1 MQTKIQCKDLIT
13 KNGRFMG
20 NKNEKEQCKFWESVK
35 NSRVELNELCNK
47 LLLSKWPYIIV
58 TILLT
63 LLFVYYFNWD
73 GLGEFG
79 EFFGGFVGTIFTMIS
94 LLLVIRTFEYQR
106 KESKDQRNDA
116 AIQRFNDMFFELLR
130 VYQEQVKE
138 LCIKGEDE
146 KEYCGKEFFAK
157 GIEKMKQEFD
167 KNCPKL
173 NNSYKNSAKKAYMT
187 FYENNKSKL
196 GAYFRTLFR
205 IFDLIDNSILD
216 TKQRKEYAK
225 IIRAQLSEN
234 ELFFIRYN
242 AMTIYSSDDNRDY
255 INKYNLLKHLPI
267 FELIEF
273 EEECKKINI
282 TKKENSE
289 SINAIYY
296 DIRKTLKDILKK
308 YNSNQYTLGTS
319 KSIELSKFTKK
330 HKLFI
335 TLQEKYKIEFTY
347 TMDKNIKKTT
357 HSNFIFLDEM
367 KQPTKTILLKL
378 FINEIF
384 FDSNFSEF
392 NKRFRVKIEEDS
404 NNNENQIIITIENK
418 NRKPLRLKKV

>member
-1 MQTKIQCKDLIT
+1 
-13 KNGRFMG
+13 MG

-35 NSRVELNELCNK
+35 NSWVEFNEWSNK
-47 LLLSKWPYIIV
+47 LLSSKWLYIIL
-58 TILLT
+58 TIVLILI
-63 LLFVYYFNWD
+63 FVYCFNWD

-79 EFFGGFVGTIFTMIS
+79 EFFGGFVGTIFTLIS

-138 LCIKGEDE
+138 LCIKGEDG

-157 GIEKMKQEFD
+157 GIEKMKQEFY
-167 KNCPKL
+167 KSNK
-173 NNSYKNSAKKAYMT
+173 SYKNSAKKAYMT

-267 FELIEF
+267 FELVEF
-273 EEECKKINI
+273 EKKCKKINI
-282 TKKENSE
+282 TKEKNSE

-319 KSIELSKFTKK
+319 KSIELSKYTKK
-330 HKLFI
+330 HKLYI
-335 TLQEKYKIEFTY
+335 TLKKEYEITFTY
-347 TMDKNIKKTT
+347 EMDENIKSTT
-357 HSNFIFLDEM
+357 HPNFIFLDNLKRE
-367 KQPTKTILLKL
+367 QKTLLLKL

-392 NKRFRVKIEEDS
+392 NKRFYGGKGVKIEENKPNS
-404 NNNENQIIITIENK
+404 EAQIIISIINVDK
-418 NRKPLRLKKV
+418 QPLRLKKV

>member
-1 MQTKIQCKDLIT
+1 
-13 KNGRFMG
+13 MG
-20 NKNEKEQCKFWESVK
+20 NKNEKEQCKFWEFVK
-35 NSRVELNELCNK
+35 NSWVEFNEWLRNE
-47 LLLSKWPYIIV
+47 LLLSKWLYIIV
-58 TILLT
+58 TIVLT
-63 LLFVYYFNWD
+63 LFFVYHFNWK

-138 LCIKGEDE
+138 LCIKGEDG

-157 GIEKMKQEFD
+157 GIENVDQEFL
-167 KNCPKL
+167 KK
-173 NNSYKNSAKKAYMT
+173 YKKSAKSYTKYAKRAYMA

-225 IIRAQLSEN
+225 ILRAQLSEN

-242 AMTIYSSDDNRDY
+242 AMTIYSSNENKEY

-282 TKKENSE
+282 TKEENSE

-335 TLQEKYKIEFTY
+335 TLQEKYKIEFKY
-347 TMDKNIKKTT
+347 TMDKSVIKTT
-357 HSNFIFLDEM
+357 HPNFKFFDDLDQS
-367 KQPTKTILLKL
+367 KKTKLLLL
-378 FINEIF
+378 FIDELF

-392 NKRFRVKIEEDS
+392 NKRIYGGEGVEIKEDS
-404 NNNENQIIITIENK
+404 DNNNENQIIITIENK
-418 NRKPLRLKKV
+418 NGQPLRLKKV

>member
-1 MQTKIQCKDLIT
+1 
-13 KNGRFMG
+13 MG

-35 NSRVELNELCNK
+35 NSWVKFNEWLNNK
-47 LLLSKWPYIIV
+47 FLLSKWPYVIV

-63 LLFVYYFNWD
+63 LLFVYCFNWD

-79 EFFGGFVGTIFTMIS
+79 EFFGGFVGTIFTLIS

-116 AIQRFNDMFFELLR
+116 AIQRFDDMFFELLR

-138 LCIKGEDE
+138 LCIKGEDG

-167 KNCPKL
+167 KNCPKS

-242 AMTIYSSDDNRDY
+242 AMTIYSSDENKEY

-267 FELIEF
+267 FELVEF
-273 EEECKKINI
+273 EKECKNINI

-319 KSIELSKFTKK
+319 KSIELSKFNKK
-330 HKLFI
+330 HKLYI
-335 TLQEKYKIEFTY
+335 TLEKEYKIKFTY
-347 TMDKNIKKTT
+347 TMDKNIKTTT

-392 NKRFRVKIEEDS
+392 NKRFRVKIEENS

-418 NRKPLRLKKV
+418 KGQPLRLKKV